1 MGLNVIF
8 LAYLCIL
15 HTYMCTNQ
23 KSLKIENTKNMRKAF
38 VHFLWG
44 TLVLAFVV
52 SGLAFTAIW
61 NGWIGYMPPIEDL
74 QNPINR
80 FATQIYSADGKV
92 IGTWNFNRENRV
104 CIPYS
109 NLSPHLVDA
118 LVATE
123 DARFYDHSG
132 VDFIALGRAIVKRG
146 LLGQTSAGGGS
157 TITQQLAKQLYSE
170 TAKSTLQ
177 RVLQK
182 PIEWVIAVKL
192 ERNYTKEEIIA
203 LYLNYFDFL
212 HNAVG
217 IKTAS
222 NTYFNKEPKDL
233 TVEEAATLIGLC
245 KNPSLFNP
253 VRYPERCR
261 ERRNVVL
268 DQMRKAGY
276 LTDSQYDEYAAKDL
290 TLDFH
295 RTDHKDGTAPYLRE
309 FLRIYMTAERPDIS
323 KYPSWNKRQYVLDS
337 IAWVTDPL
345 YGWCNKNFKK
355 DGTPYNLNA
364 DGLKVYTTIDSR
376 MQRYAEEAVYGHV
389 ARFLQPEFTK
399 ENRRKSN
406 APFTSQLT
414 KKQVNQIMERAVL
427 QSERYRVMKANG
439 ASDEEIHRAFHTPT
453 DMSVFTYHGDLDTT
467 MTPLD
472 SIRYVKSFLRA
483 GFMSMDPKTGAVKAY
498 VGGLDYRHFMYDM
511 VTGGRRQVGSTI
523 KPFLYSLAM
532 ENGFSPCDL
541 APNVQRTYMVAGQ
554 PWTPRNASHK
564 RAGEMVTLKWG
575 LAQSSN
581 WVSAYLMS
589 KLSPQQFVQL
599 LHDYGINNPDIHP
612 SMSLC
617 LGPCE
622 VSVAE
627 MVSAYTTFAN
637 GGIRVAPLFVSRIED
652 NDGNVVATF
661 QPRMNEVI
669 SAESA
674 NKMLVE
680 LMGVVEG
687 GTAGRLRYKYNFTGD
702 IGGKTGTTNRNSD
715 AWFMGFTPELVS
727 GCWVG
732 GEDRDIHFDS
742 MRMGQGA
749 TMALP
754 IWAYFMKKVYR
765 DSSLPYDPNSKFNL
779 PEGFDPCA
787 KDADDMEYG
796 IDEVYE

>member
-1 MGLNVIF
+1 
-8 LAYLCIL
+8 
-15 HTYMCTNQ
+15 
-23 KSLKIENTKNMRKAF
+23 MRKVF
-38 VHFLWG
+38 IHFLWWLLG
-44 TLVLAFVV
+44 LAFLGSSLAFV
-52 SGLAFTAIW
+52 AIW

-74 QNPINR
+74 QNPISR
-80 FATQIYSADGKV
+80 FATQIYSSDGKV
-92 IGTWNFNRENRV
+92 IGTWNFNRENRICV
-104 CIPYS
+104 PYS
-109 NLSPHLVDA
+109 NLSPYLVQA

-123 DARFYDHSG
+123 DVRFYDHSG
-132 VDFIALGRAIVKRG
+132 IDFIALSRAIVKRG

-157 TITQQLAKQLYSE
+157 TITQQLAKQLYSD
-170 TAKSTLQ
+170 AAGSTLE
-177 RVLQK
+177 RLLQK

-217 IKTAS
+217 IKTAAT
-222 NTYFNKEPKDL
+222 TYFYKDPKDL
-233 TVEEAATLIGLC
+233 TLEEAATLIGLC

-261 ERRNVVL
+261 DRRNVVL

-276 LTDSQYDEYAAKDL
+276 ITDEQYHKSCELPL
-290 TLDFH
+290 TLNFH
-295 RTDHKDGTAPYLRE
+295 RNDHKDGTAPYLRE
-309 FLRIYMTAERPDIS
+309 FLRVYMSAERPDRS

-337 IAWVTDPL
+337 IAWDTDPL

-389 ARFLQPEFTK
+389 ARYLQPEFFK
-399 ENRRKSN
+399 ENRGKPN

-427 QSERYRVMKANG
+427 QSERYRILKSNG
-439 ASDEEIHRAFHTPT
+439 ASDEEIHKSFHTPT
-453 DMSVFTYHGDLDTT
+453 DMSIFTYHGDVDTT
-467 MTPLD
+467 MTPID

-483 GFMSMDPKTGAVKAY
+483 GFMSMDPTTGAVKAY
-498 VGGLDYRHFMYDM
+498 VGGLDYTHFMYDM

-541 APNVQRTYMVAGQ
+541 APNVQRTYMVAGM

-581 WVSAYLMS
+581 WISAYLMS

-622 VSVAE
+622 MTVAE

-637 GGIRVAPLFVSRIED
+637 RGIRTAPMFVSRIED
-652 NDGNVVATF
+652 NEGNVITSF

-669 SAESA
+669 SEESA
-674 NKMLVE
+674 NKMLV
-680 LMGVVEG
+680 LLKGVVDG
-687 GTAGRLRYKYNFTGD
+687 GTAGRLRYKYNFTGE

-715 AWFMGFTPELVS
+715 AWFMGFTPQLVS

-732 GEDRDIHFDS
+732 GDDRDIHFDS

-765 DSSLPYDPNSKFNL
+765 DKTLPYDPNAKFDL
-779 PEGFDPCA
+779 PEGFDGCSHNA
-787 KDADDMEYG
+787 EDDMEYG